1 MNALVTLDHPAD
13 ASTDAQQAPT
23 AGPHG
28 AGHSVFSPARQA
40 EFLGSLQLFG
50 NVRLAC
56 RAARVSA
63 QTAYRQRRAS
73 AALAQAWDAALLA
86 ARSHAEATLAD
97 RAVNGWEEAVYY
109 HGEEVARRRRY
120 SDRLLLA
127 HLARLDRLEAREEV
141 VAALGALDAMI
152 DGLRDGVDT
161 ETAFLNA
168 VRPEP
173 VEGLHLTSSAASK
186 ARAGLRQAQSER
198 GFGKSRQNR
207 VPPVPPCR
215 DCGGKCDDPDAVLGP
230 MDCQSFSARC
240 DRMDAARPAGA
251 ARPHVL
257 AGNDLTETGRIEA
270 LQLEAFEDGVA
281 EWWLLT
287 GEEERVG

>member
-1 MNALVTLDHPAD
+1 MNALVTVE
-13 ASTDAQQAPT
+13 QAPT

-40 EFLGSLQLFG
+40 EFLASLQLFG

-152 DGLRDGVDT
+152 DGLRDGVPLA
-161 ETAFLNA
+161 EFA
-168 VRPEP
+168 VGEGEGDGEP
-173 VEGLHLTSSAASK
+173 
-186 ARAGLRQAQSER
+186 AGRDLRR
-198 GFGKSRQNR
+198 NR

-240 DRMDAARPAGA
+240 DRMDAAWPAGA